1 MLMKSIVAEAT
12 SSDSIEHDVT
22 RFGTNDCD
30 QTCQC
35 EACEYPGMTT
45 PHNKS
50 LVIIGGGPAGLM
62 AAETA
67 ARGAEAWIWNLAN
80 NSAKLN
86 CGYNG
91 GDVGFCYTPQTAND
105 GSGGTMYVSNPLVQA
120 FRTTPTWIAN
130 ASSGGTDYSNSGNTA
145 LNSSSLGT
153 AKLAQVPQYM
163 IESLGGLLP
172 PGVKPNFVQL
182 GAVGRDPGFSNCA
195 GCQSLYSFR
204 ITARATGGNEGAVSV
219 VESTFGASVPSN

>member
-1 MLMKSIVAEAT
+1 
-12 SSDSIEHDVT
+12 
-22 RFGTNDCD
+22 
-30 QTCQC
+30 
-35 EACEYPGMTT
+35 MTT
-45 PHNKS
+45 HNPPSPKRQQGAVLFVA
-50 LVIIGGGPAGLM
+50 LVFLVLITLLGLTASSTSIMQERMTGGLRNDQMGLM

-67 ARGAEAWIWNLAN
+67 ARGAEAWVWNLAN

>member
-1 MLMKSIVAEAT
+1 MNTRIHPSPNRQQGAVLFVALVFLVLITLLGLTAT
-12 SSDSIEHDVT
+12 STSIMQERMT
-22 RFGTNDCD
+22 GGLRND
-30 QTCQC
+30 Q
-35 EACEYPGMTT
+35 M
-45 PHNKS
+45 
-50 LVIIGGGPAGLM
+50 GLM

-67 ARGAEAWIWNLAN
+67 ARGAEAGIWNLAN

-91 GDVGFCYTPQTAND
+91 GNTGSCYSPQSAND

-145 LNSSSLGT
+145 LNSALLGT

-163 IESLGGLLP
+163 IELLGQLYP
-172 PGVKPNFVQL
+172 AGVKPIFMQL
-182 GAVGRDPGFSNCA
+182 GAVGRDPGGCLAA
-195 GCQSLYSFR
+195 GCQSLFGFR

>member
-1 MLMKSIVAEAT
+1 MTTHNPPSPKRQQGAVLFVALVFLVLITLLGLTAT
-12 SSDSIEHDVT
+12 STSIMQERMT
-22 RFGTNDCD
+22 GGLRND
-30 QTCQC
+30 Q
-35 EACEYPGMTT
+35 M
-45 PHNKS
+45 
-50 LVIIGGGPAGLM
+50 GLM

-67 ARGAEAWIWNLAN
+67 ARGAEAWVWNLAN

-91 GDVGFCYTPQTAND
+91 GDVGFCYTPQTADD
-105 GSGGTMYVSNPLVQA
+105 GSGGTVYVSNPLVQA